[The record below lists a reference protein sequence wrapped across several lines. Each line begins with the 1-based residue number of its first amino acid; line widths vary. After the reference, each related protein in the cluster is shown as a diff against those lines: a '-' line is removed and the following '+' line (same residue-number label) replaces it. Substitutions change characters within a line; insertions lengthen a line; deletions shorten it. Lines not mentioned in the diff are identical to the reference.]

1 VIEQFE
7 LSQLAVGGSLKVLNF
22 LDLVCIQL
30 WEVFA
35 AANGFVLAVAEARST
50 VIEIGAPLCA
60 MSHSDT
66 EAVRILCH
74 TLTTNTC
81 KSHSVKASRCMLIL
95 CVKVCSLMVQGL
107 RVLWQLDILVAEVCK
122 LW

>member
-1 VIEQFE
+1 M
-7 LSQLAVGGSLKVLNF
+7 LNF
-22 LDLVCIQL
+22 LYLVCIQL

-35 AANGFVLAVAEARST
+35 AANGFVLVVAEARSA
-50 VIEIGAPLCA
+50 VIEIGAPLCT

-74 TLTTNTC
+74 TLTTNTY

-95 CVKVCSLMVQGL
+95 GVKVYSLMVQGL
-107 RVLWQLDILVAEVCK
+107 RVRWRLDILVAEVCE

>member
-1 VIEQFE
+1 MQRLVIEQFE

-35 AANGFVLAVAEARST
+35 AANGFVLAVAEARSA

-74 TLTTNTC
+74 TLKIADIMQGVIC
-81 KSHSVKASRCMLIL
+81 GHIL
-95 CVKVCSLMVQGL
+95 KIALVCSLPVTQ
-107 RVLWQLDILVAEVCK
+107 R
-122 LW
+122 

>member
-1 VIEQFE
+1 
-7 LSQLAVGGSLKVLNF
+7 VLI
-22 LDLVCIQL
+22 LDLICIQL

-35 AANGFVLAVAEARST
+35 AANGFVLAVAEARSAI
-50 VIEIGAPLCA
+50 IEIGTPLCA
-60 MSHSDT
+60 MSDSDT

-74 TLTTNTC
+74 TLTTNMC
-81 KSHSVKASRCMLIL
+81 KSHSVKASRYMLIL

-107 RVLWQLDILVAEVCK
+107 RVLWRLDILVAEVCK